1 MALVFNLLILFG
13 ALAYLGA
20 ALTLPGIAGVILTIG
35 MAIDA
40 NVLIFERI
48 REEIRKAKTIRSAID
63 AGYERAFTTIIDANL
78 TTLITAV
85 VLWQF
90 GTGPIKGFATTLSI
104 GIIASMFTALVF
116 SRLIFNLWT
125 KSGRVQ
131 KLSI

>member
-1 MALVFNLLILFG
+1 MILFG

-35 MAIDA
+35 MGIDA
-40 NVLIFERI
+40 AVLIFERI
-48 REEIRKAKTIRSAID
+48 REELRKAKTVRSAID
-63 AGYERAFTTIIDANL
+63 AGYDRAFTTILDANL

-116 SRLIFNLWT
+116 SRIIFDLWT
-125 KSGRVQ
+125 KSGRVT